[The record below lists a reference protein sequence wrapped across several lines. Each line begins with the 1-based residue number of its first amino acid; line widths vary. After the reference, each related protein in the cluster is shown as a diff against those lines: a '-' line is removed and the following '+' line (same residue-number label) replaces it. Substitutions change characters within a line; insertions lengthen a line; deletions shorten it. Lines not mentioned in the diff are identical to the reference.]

1 MSFIDITDP
10 KKRDVIVA
18 EYLSTMKRIQKRNI
32 DERIQDLVHKEQ
44 LDDLFT
50 PMVKSNEESTASLVN
65 ELRPLREEIKNVAH
79 TYRRKPLK
87 AQKRGWDESRGNA
100 LDFYLNNVDTKSID
114 SYFGIQRMENGTLMM
129 GNKIIQMDG
138 NDIVVDDVKYNGT
151 PGLWSLIMSMN
162 PNGYSEED
170 LASYK
175 ELVHQT
181 RVNQHPRVLHAR
193 NRPYSTNKWKNIL
206 KGIRSSGS
214 AIVFLPAD
222 IKGMHEKLN
231 LLLGEYVAGNKTST
245 KNEIVFILDELLR
258 RRAISRKEYTNINTY
273 LSKC

>member
-1 MSFIDITDP
+1 MLIL
-10 KKRDVIVA
+10 R
-18 EYLSTMKRIQKRNI
+18 
-32 DERIQDLVHKEQ
+32 
-44 LDDLFT
+44 FT
-50 PMVKSNEESTASLVN
+50 EFCFVSCPC
-65 ELRPLREEIKNVAH
+65 
-79 TYRRKPLK
+79 
-87 AQKRGWDESRGNA
+87 
-100 LDFYLNNVDTKSID
+100 
-114 SYFGIQRMENGTLMM
+114 
-129 GNKIIQMDG
+129 
-138 NDIVVDDVKYNGT
+138 IVVAQMKARGRLVS
-151 PGLWSLIMSMN
+151 WSLLMSMN